1 MEVETITA
9 SKDLCL
15 YNTMT
20 NQKETLKP
28 INPGKIGMYVCGVT
42 LGSYDSVNLDA
53 ARTFV
58 AFDVLY
64 RYLRYLGYQVNYVR
78 SLGDLD
84 NMLFFKAK
92 VYGANPVDYS
102 SRLHKQYLVDMNALQ
117 CLLPTHEPR
126 VSDHVE
132 HIINM
137 IIKVI
142 EKGYGYQVGGDVFFS
157 VHKSPNYGQLLSSQS
172 LAGNRV
178 SEGVALLDLKKRN
191 PADFALWKA
200 AKPGEEPSWES
211 PWGLGRPGPHVEC
224 RAMSTLYLPPRFDIH
239 GGTANLKFPH
249 HENVIAQTC
258 ATCEEDS
265 SGANFWLHSEHVI
278 NNNDPKL
285 LRHCRYFTIRE
296 NCVDYGHVS
305 PTGCETF
312 LDECALP
319 HFPDLYHTLQDLVE
333 ALAPYQEA
341 LKEKN
346 RKYKQTSEAQDAIKI
361 LWRDFEEKMSDDLN
375 SPPILRGAFP
385 RTMKLIKVLITK
397 LKKKKRMSLVVS
409 LVELEKAARGILDVL
424 GLLTSLSYQELL
436 KEMKQKALARAKL
449 GEEEVLQLIEERKT
463 RRFLRDFV
471 KSDKIRAWLKSRGI
485 SLMDI
490 PGGKDTL
497 WRPSFLF
504 SPQPKPGKHT
514 LWRPMPHCSSK
525 P

>member
-1 MEVETITA
+1 MEVETIMA

-15 YNTMT
+15 YNTIT
-20 NQKETLKP
+20 NQKENLKP
-28 INPGKIGMYVCGVT
+28 INPGKIGMYVCGVA
-42 LGSYDSVNLDA
+42 LHSYDSLNLHE
-53 ARTFV
+53 ARTSV

-78 SLGDLD
+78 SLGDLN
-84 NMLFFKAK
+84 NMLFLKAEFHRE
-92 VYGANPVDYS
+92 NPVDYS
-102 SRLHKQYLVDMNALQ
+102 SRLRKQYLADMNALQ

-132 HIINM
+132 HIINI

-178 SEGVALLDLKKRN
+178 SGRVALLDLKKRN

-200 AKPGEEPSWES
+200 AKPGEEEPSWES
-211 PWGLGRPGPHVEC
+211 PWGLGRPGLHVEC

-258 ATCEEDS
+258 CEEDS
-265 SGANFWLHSEHVI
+265 SGANFWLHSEQVI
-278 NNNDPKL
+278 YNDDHKL
-285 LRHCRYFTIRE
+285 QRHGRYITIGEMMVVFHPLAVRYFLMSVHYRTSLTYTKHE
-296 NCVDYGHVS
+296 LEVS
-305 PTGCETF
+305 S
-312 LDECALP
+312 DS
-319 HFPDLYHTLQDLVE
+319 LYNVYQTLQDLVE

-341 LKEKN
+341 LKDKN
-346 RKYKQTSEAQDAIKI
+346 RKYYKQTSEAQDAIKK

-375 SPPILRGAFP
+375 SPHILRDALP

-397 LKKKKRMSLVVS
+397 LKKKTKRMSLVVS

-424 GLLTSLSYQELL
+424 GLLTSLSYEELL
-436 KEMKQKALARAKL
+436 KEMKQKALGRGKL

-463 RRFLRDFV
+463 RRDLKDFER
-471 KSDKIRAWLKSRGI
+471 SDKIRAWLKSRGI

-504 SPQPKPGKHT
+504 SPQPKPGK
-514 LWRPMPHCSSK
+514 
-525 P
+525 